1 MVIDDYSDRMMSL
14 EASMVERKYFE
25 NRLRRSNMKGVGI
38 PENLE
43 GSDQINSFLR
53 RFGESISFFH
63 VPSEH
68 NGQQYFCFS
77 FIPSRINIAF

>member
-1 MVIDDYSDRMMSL
+1 
-14 EASMVERKYFE
+14 
-25 NRLRRSNMKGVGI
+25 MKGVGI

-77 FIPSRINIAF
+77 FIPSSINIVLYFENQQSKYELYFHGHEKASGF